1 MTNKEVQPQN
11 RNYTVPLITITLLFF
26 MWGFITCMNDILIPY
41 LKQLFKLTFF
51 ESMLVQF
58 CFFGAYFI
66 GSLIYFLISISKG
79 DPINKVGYKKG
90 ILFGILLA
98 ALGCVLFYP
107 AATFSYYPLFLGAL
121 FILGLGFTM
130 LQITANAY
138 VSLLGSEESASSRLN
153 MTQAFNAFGTTIA
166 PVLGGHLIFEFF
178 SAPDGSFSA
187 VATRIPYLIFAGIL
201 LLVGLLISRV
211 KLPSFQTGEE
221 EIVKGWGALEFN
233 HLKFG
238 VFAMF
243 CYVGGEVAVGS
254 FIISFLE
261 QPQIMGFNEV
271 ISKNYLALYWGGAM
285 IGRFLGAISLNQSLS
300 REKKALYMLGA
311 ATAVFLVIFSI
322 VNLSFAQISFFLVFI
337 LLNFIAFFVGKAAPA
352 RTLSIFASVNV
363 LLLVSAMV
371 NHGELAMYSI
381 LGIGI
386 FNSIMFSNI
395 YTLAISGLGKYTS
408 QGSSLVV
415 MAILGGAIVPI
426 FQGYLADQFGV
437 QHSFIIPVFCYLVI
451 LIFGIYCTKY
461 LGHVQTTEAK
471 SGH

>member
-1 MTNKEVQPQN
+1 MINKEVQTQS
-11 RNYTVPLITITLLFF
+11 RNYTIPLMTITLLFF

-79 DPINKVGYKKG
+79 DPINKAGYKKG
-90 ILFGILLA
+90 ILFGIFLA
-98 ALGCVLFYP
+98 AFGCVLFYP

-121 FILGLGFTM
+121 FILGLGFTV

-201 LLVGLLISRV
+201 LLVALLISRV
-211 KLPSFQTGEE
+211 KLPSFQAQEE
-221 EIVKGWGALEFN
+221 EVVKGWGALQYS

-261 QPQIMGFNEV
+261 QPQIMGFNEI

-285 IGRFLGAISLNQSLS
+285 IGRFLGAISLNQSIS
-300 REKKALYMLGA
+300 AGKKAVYMLGA

-322 VNLSFAQISFFLVFI
+322 VDLSFAQISFFIVFI
-337 LLNFIAFFVGKAAPA
+337 VLNFAAFFVGKSAPA
-352 RTLSIFASVNV
+352 RTLSIFAVINVV
-363 LLLVSAMV
+363 LLTSAMV
-371 NHGELAMYSI
+371 NQGELAMYSI

-415 MAILGGAIVPI
+415 MAILGGAIVPV
-426 FQGYLADQFGV
+426 FQGYLADQLGV
-437 QHSFIIPVFCYLVI
+437 QHSFIIPVFCYLMI
-451 LIFGIYCTKY
+451 LIFGVYCTKY
-461 LGHVQTTEAK
+461 LGHVETTEAK